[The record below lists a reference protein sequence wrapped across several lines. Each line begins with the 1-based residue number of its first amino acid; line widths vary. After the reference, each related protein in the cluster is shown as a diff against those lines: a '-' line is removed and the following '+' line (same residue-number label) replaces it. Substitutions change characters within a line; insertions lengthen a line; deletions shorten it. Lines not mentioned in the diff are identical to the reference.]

1 MYQSVTN
8 AISVKPGVAFF
19 YFIQINSAMPD
30 IINSIFQ
37 TSTVGQPFDFQADM
51 DFVMYGRRDET
62 ALIIESLL
70 GANYDNTK
78 TYILKGCDVSSD
90 GTTTTVTPGYIF
102 GINKVWGNLVA
113 RTYAYFH
120 PGSSFPD
127 PTGGNVVVC
136 TATVTYPAG
145 DPITFTDSSTHN
157 VHMIINVT
165 FSAGASGSGDVD
177 YSALLF
183 YNVGWTNVAS
193 FGTQWAAAPN
203 AARYRRDNFNVVRLE
218 SAAITTGTTPT
229 SLIMTLPVG
238 FRPSGTISPVGVLF
252 DFGTVTYS
260 PVVFKI
266 LASGQVSFENTA
278 DVPVSTNCAAIFSG
292 ITFTT
297 D

>member
-127 PTGGNVVVC
+127 PTGSDVVVC
-136 TATVTYPAG
+136 TTTVTYPAG

-177 YSALLF
+177 YSDLLHLTLQEEQRGAINGATVDLKKSLNIEYSTGTVLATTINIDETSPIIGAEVSIVTLTNAGDVITTVMSAGGTLLVATGLASQTAASSGFFYIKYKYFGVVSGVNVFTAEF
-183 YNVGWTNVAS
+183 YNS
-193 FGTQWAAAPN
+193 
-203 AARYRRDNFNVVRLE
+203 
-218 SAAITTGTTPT
+218 
-229 SLIMTLPVG
+229 
-238 FRPSGTISPVGVLF
+238 
-252 DFGTVTYS
+252 
-260 PVVFKI
+260 
-266 LASGQVSFENTA
+266 
-278 DVPVSTNCAAIFSG
+278 
-292 ITFTT
+292 
-297 D
+297 